1 MKLHFFIVML
11 FIVTQSLAQ
20 EESINTDRPD
30 QSDGVY
36 TLTKNKLQ
44 IEEGI
49 TTGENYFVNNLML
62 RYGITRFTE
71 IRLLADAGKI
81 GDLKGLLPLTM
92 SVKQKIME
100 QKKWLPALT
109 FVGYVSFQKLAAKEF
124 RGNKIPYELKLAFE
138 NELNEKFTISYNAGV
153 SDEFEKFNYTF
164 NIGYSP
170 LNKVSVFAEYFATTT
185 KSDTQHNADA
195 GILFLIHPKFQIDIA
210 CGHSIADSESRF
222 LLPLDYPICFKNQIK
237 CYLKNLY
244 Y

>member
-49 TTGENYFVNNLML
+49 TTWEKYFVNNLML

-71 IRLLADAGKI
+71 IRLLADAGKV

-92 SVKQKIME
+92 SVKQKIMG
-100 QKKWLPALT
+100 QKK
-109 FVGYVSFQKLAAKEF
+109 
-124 RGNKIPYELKLAFE
+124 
-138 NELNEKFTISYNAGV
+138 
-153 SDEFEKFNYTF
+153 
-164 NIGYSP
+164 
-170 LNKVSVFAEYFATTT
+170 
-185 KSDTQHNADA
+185 
-195 GILFLIHPKFQIDIA
+195 
-210 CGHSIADSESRF
+210 
-222 LLPLDYPICFKNQIK
+222 
-237 CYLKNLY
+237 
-244 Y
+244 